1 MKETVTDMWNSE
13 RVGASRGPEM
23 RGSEPSALPHLTPLN
38 LNPQPPSSTSFIQP
52 VAGTQECSA
61 HQNNGH
67 HASRAGAISS
77 YVWASHGVPKP
88 APTDPSHP
96 APRSST
102 HIDKNT
108 ARATA
113 TAGYGSSSHRTDLAS
128 HYVGEPGQIP
138 LTSNHAQASYHQW
151 PTRSHVAEATVRT
164 KSNPTTTDHEG
175 YGLRPVLL
183 HPTPV
188 SLVRPSRLLYVRT
201 FPTRLFDRPPYMSVS
216 PQWLTSPTTFI
227 PLVLPYPTPKSPL

>member
-1 MKETVTDMWNSE
+1 MLCTSE
-13 RVGASRGPEM
+13 QRSSRISRRCHLILCLGVPWGPQACSC
-23 RGSEPSALPHLTPLN
+23 GSI
-38 LNPQPPSSTSFIQP
+38 PPSSTVLHP
-52 VAGTQECSA
+52 HRQEHS
-61 HQNNGH
+61 QG
-67 HASRAGAISS
+67 
-77 YVWASHGVPKP
+77 
-88 APTDPSHP
+88 
-96 APRSST
+96 
-102 HIDKNT
+102 
-108 ARATA
+108 TA
-113 TAGYGSSSHRTDLAS
+113 TAGYGSSSHRTDLTS